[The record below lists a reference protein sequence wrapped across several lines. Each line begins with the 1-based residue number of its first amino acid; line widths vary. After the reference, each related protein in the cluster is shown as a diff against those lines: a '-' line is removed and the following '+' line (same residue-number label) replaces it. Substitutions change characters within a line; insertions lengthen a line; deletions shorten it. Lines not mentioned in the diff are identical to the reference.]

1 MGVSRRCFVK
11 YCVGCVAVLGLDWS
25 VLGNL
30 EQALAGAGSKAPTY
44 PITSRVFTTLDKTVV
59 AAAPNPPDPPMRPCQ
74 LAQYPAY
81 NYGVWHPDAN
91 GFPTG
96 PRYPYIKPAMAVQ
109 NYTNPPPAPLSV
121 RDPQA
126 ATLLTFFTM
135 SDIHI
140 TDKESPAQVPYVGYQ
155 YPDPKTPGGAPIGNS
170 SAYSGVILSTTHVL
184 DAAVQTINFVHRLS
198 PFDFGL
204 SLGDA
209 ANNTQF
215 NELRWFIDVL
225 DGKLIT
231 PSSGAH
237 LGAATIGY
245 QKAYQ
250 AAGLDKSIPWYQV
263 VGNHDQFWM
272 GSYHAVK
279 KVRQA
284 LVGAGVLNMGQPTT
298 VPPDF
303 QLVLSQTGYYQG
315 VVDGSTPYGDIIFAG
330 PEAQFPQPPQVAADP
345 KRRSLTLSNW
355 MRQFFH
361 TTTQPV
367 GHGFSDNNVQDGFA
381 CYSFSP
387 KADIPIKFI
396 VLDDTDKVEGNAAG
410 CLDQQRYEWLVQ
422 ELEDGQNAGE
432 LMVICAHIP
441 IRPYANSLP
450 TPEQPNPFFPLMPF
464 WDAANTYN
472 PTGSRDPEGALLN
485 MLHGYPNLIAWLSGH
500 AHRNTI
506 TPQPPP
512 PGLGPEYGFWEI
524 ETPSLRDFPQQ
535 FRRLEIVRNSDNTI
549 SIFALDVDTAINPAA
564 AGNGSASPA
573 WNSRSYAIGA
583 SQIFNTL
590 VGQGPYVDPNS
601 GVLNAEL
608 VVHLTPDMQ
617 AKLAQ
622 LAPVIS
628 SFQIN
633 NGAASTTRRRVTLNN
648 TVGGATPT
656 HYMASEDPN
665 FGRAAWQTYSRT
677 PTYTFLNAN
686 PGVKTVYF
694 KVKDGSG
701 KTSAVTTAW
710 IERVRLT

>member
-11 YCVGCVAVLGLDWS
+11 HCVGCVAALGLDLS
-25 VLGNL
+25 ILGNL
-30 EQALAGAGSKAPTY
+30 EKVLAGSGSKAPTY
-44 PITSRVFTTLDKTVV
+44 PITSQVFTTLDKTVV
-59 AAAPNPPDPPMRPCQ
+59 AAAPNPPDPPLWPCQ
-74 LAQYPAY
+74 LAEYPAY
-81 NYGVWHPDAN
+81 HYGVWNPDEN
-91 GFPTG
+91 GFPIG
-96 PRYPYIKPAMAVQ
+96 PRYPYIKPDMVIQ

-121 RDPQA
+121 RDPLA
-126 ATLLTFFTM
+126 ATLLTFFSI

-155 YPDPKTPGGAPIGNS
+155 YPDPKTAGGVPIGNS

-184 DAAVQTINFVHRLS
+184 DAAVQTINFLHRIS

-204 SLGDA
+204 SLGDV

-237 LGAATIGY
+237 LGAGNIGY

-272 GSYHAVK
+272 GSSLVVK
-279 KVRQA
+279 KVRQT
-284 LVGAGVLNMGQPTT
+284 LVGTGVLNIGQPTT
-298 VPPDF
+298 VPPNF
-303 QLVLSQTGYYQG
+303 PLVLSQTGYYQG
-315 VVDGSTPYGDIIFAG
+315 VVDGSKQYGDIIFAG
-330 PEAQFPQPPQVAADP
+330 PQDLFNPPPEVAADP
-345 KRRSLTLSNW
+345 TRRSLTISKW
-355 MRQFFH
+355 MHGFFN

-367 GHGFSDNNVQDGFA
+367 GHGFSDNHVQDGFA
-381 CYSFSP
+381 CYSFYP

-396 VLDDTDKVEGNAAG
+396 VLDDTDKAEGGAAG

-432 LMVICAHIP
+432 LMVICAHVP

-450 TPEQPNPFFPLMPF
+450 TQEQPNPLFPLMAM
-464 WDAANTYN
+464 WDPVNTYN
-472 PTGSRDPEGALLN
+472 PTGSPDPEGALLD
-485 MLHGYPNLIAWLSGH
+485 MLHSYPNLIAWLAGH
-500 AHRNTI
+500 VHRNTI

-512 PGLGPEYGFWEI
+512 PGMGPEYGFWEI
-524 ETPSLRDFPQQ
+524 ETPSLRDYPQQ

-549 SIFALDVDTAINPAA
+549 SIFALDADTAVNPATA
-564 AGNGSASPA
+564 ANGSVSPA

-583 SQIFNTL
+583 SQIFSSL
-590 VGQGPYVDPNS
+590 VGQGPYVDPHS

-608 VVHLTPDMQ
+608 VKHLTPSMQ

-622 LAPVIS
+622 LSPVVS

-648 TVGGATPT
+648 TVVGTTPT
-656 HYMASEDPN
+656 HYLVSENPN
-665 FGRAAWQTYSRT
+665 LWRAAWLPYSRT
-677 PTYTFLNAN
+677 SSYTFLSAK
-686 PGVKTVYF
+686 PGVKTIYF

-701 KTSAVTTAW
+701 RESAVAHA
-710 IERVRLT
+710 IIRKGAAL